1 MGPRPGEI
9 GPGPANPRPPH
20 ARTPGTAAGG
30 GGARRVQLAQAV
42 ISGIQI
48 GLIYALVAVGLT
60 IIWGLMGMINF
71 AHGELMMWGM
81 FAAWSLAHFFRL
93 DPIVTLVPI
102 GLAAYAVGTAI
113 YRLLMARVQRGEI
126 FTQIFATFG
135 LLLFMQNLANA
146 AFTSDYHFLT
156 NTFLTTLLGGSLRAG
171 PFVFGVPQL
180 AGGAI
185 ALLCFLGLY
194 LLIERTETGLALQ
207 ATAEDAEA
215 AALMGIKAG
224 RMYAMAWGVGAA
236 LAAVSGVIV
245 ANFFAIF
252 PQVGLQFTLLAY
264 ATVALGGFGSIPG
277 TLLAALVV
285 GVIETV
291 TALWLPP
298 AFKDAFVF
306 GSYLFLGLFRPQG
319 LFGHF

>member
-1 MGPRPGEI
+1 MRGDP
-9 GPGPANPRPPH
+9 
-20 ARTPGTAAGG
+20 
-30 GGARRVQLAQAV
+30 VQLTQAI

-81 FAAWSLAHFFRL
+81 FAAWSLAFFFKL

-102 GLAAYAVGTAI
+102 GLATYVVGAAI
-113 YRLLMARVQRGEI
+113 YRLLMSRVQQGEI

-146 AFTSDYHFLT
+146 AFTSDYHFLN
-156 NTFLTTLLGGSLRAG
+156 NTFLSTLFGGSLRAG
-171 PFVFGVPQL
+171 RIVFGVPQL

-185 ALLCFLGLY
+185 ALACFLLLY
-194 LLIERTETGLALQ
+194 VLIERTEIGLALQ
-207 ATAEDAEA
+207 ATSEDPEA
-215 AALMGIKAG
+215 AALVGIKAT
-224 RMYAMAWGVGAA
+224 RMYQLAWGIGAA

-245 ANFFAIF
+245 ANFFAIY

-277 TLLAALVV
+277 TLLAALLV

-291 TALWLPP
+291 TALFLQP

-306 GSYLFLGLFRPQG
+306 ASYLFLGLFRPQG